1 MANSIANNYLNRK
14 SDWSFTAVILLLSL
28 IIALPLATFAQNG
41 AQNAA
46 PSTAKDGASD
56 SKPKPAPKIALE
68 EREHNFGKVKEG
80 EQISHTFKIKNEGAA
95 ELVIHNVSPACG
107 CTASDFPKKLAP
119 GEEGKVTLSVRTT
132 GMNGKNDR
140 YADIISNDATQ
151 VGLKLWLHM
160 DVYKGDSNIVN
171 SGGANN
177 MAEKS
182 VLDFTMKN
190 IDGKETKL
198 SEYRGKVLLLVNVA
212 SQCGYTPQY
221 EGLQAV
227 YSKYSGQ
234 GLVVLGF
241 PANNFGGQEPGT
253 NEEIKQFC
261 TLKYNV
267 SFPMFAKISVKGAD
281 IHPLYKF
288 LTSKESDPEFGGDIT
303 WNFNKFLV
311 DRDGKII
318 ARFETREK
326 PEGEKVTQAIEKA
339 LSK

>member
-14 SDWSFTAVILLLSL
+14 SDWSFTAVISLLSL
-28 IIALPLATFAQNG
+28 IIALPLAAFAQNG
-41 AQNAA
+41 APNAA
-46 PSTAKDGASD
+46 PNTAKDGAPD
-56 SKPKPAPKIALE
+56 SKTKPAPKIALE

-80 EQISHTFKIKNEGAA
+80 EQISHTFKIKNEGSA

-119 GEEGKVTLSVRTT
+119 GEEGKVTLSVRTA

-140 YADIISNDATQ
+140 YADIISNDAAQ
-151 VGLKLWLHM
+151 AGLKLWLHM
-160 DVYKGDSNIVN
+160 DVYKGDSNIGN

-182 VLDFTMKN
+182 VLDFTMKS

-198 SEYRGKVLLLVNVA
+198 SDYRGKVLLLVNVA

-221 EGLQAV
+221 EGLQAI
-227 YSKYSGQ
+227 YSKYGAQ

-261 TLKYNV
+261 TVKYKV

-326 PEGEKVTQAIEKA
+326 PEGEKVTQAVEKA
-339 LSK
+339 LAK